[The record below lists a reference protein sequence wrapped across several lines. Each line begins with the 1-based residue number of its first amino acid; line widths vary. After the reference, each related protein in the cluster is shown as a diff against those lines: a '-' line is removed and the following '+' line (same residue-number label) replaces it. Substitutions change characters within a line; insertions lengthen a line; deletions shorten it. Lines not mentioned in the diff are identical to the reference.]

1 MYLAGDTTLITRLKM
16 KLKNIVLIVC
26 LFAISVSNA
35 QIKKIKPVQTK
46 QLYNAYLFAYFTG
59 NEKGAE
65 AIRFGISKD
74 GYNYY
79 ALNNGDP
86 ILSSK
91 KISSTGGVR
100 DPHIMRS
107 HDGKAFYMVATD
119 MVADSGWD
127 SNRAMV
133 LLKSDDLINW
143 TFTVVNIQ
151 KKFSGQANLLR
162 VWAPQ
167 TIYDEQAGKYMIY
180 WSMKYGNEPDKI
192 YYAYANKDF
201 TDLETTPKQLLFT
214 PDNGAAIDGDI
225 LQKDGRNYLFFKT
238 ENGKIAGIKVAVSNS
253 LTGPYKVTG
262 NYVQQTSDPVEGGGT
277 FKLNDGTGYILMYD
291 VYTKGRYQ
299 FTKSKDLRHFT
310 VIDNEIS
317 MNFHPRHGTVMPIT
331 TAEAKRLL
339 TKWFSA
345 DNLAGTASNRAIK
358 KLNISLDTANA
369 ILTLP
374 VSSGT
379 DLSKFDPQFILF
391 PGASILPNG
400 PQDFTKGAVNYKMQ
414 IAGGKPKIFH
424 VRVVVNNNPL
434 FNGLY
439 ADPEVLYSHK
449 TNRYYIY
456 PTTDGFKNWSGSYFK
471 TFSSPDLVHWKDEGV
486 ILDLFKDVSWA
497 KTNAWA
503 PTIIE
508 KKINGKYKYFF
519 YFCAA
524 QKIGVAVA
532 DDPAGPFVDSGKPL
546 VFKHPDGVHG
556 GQEIDP
562 DVFEDPVS
570 GKDYLYWGNG
580 YMAVAELNK
589 NMVSIDSTTIKVITP
604 DKTFREGTEVTYRK
618 GKYYFMW
625 SEDDTRSP
633 NYKVRYG
640 YADSPTGKIIIPDNN
655 IIIETDASQGIYA
668 TGHNA
673 ILNIPGTD
681 DWCIIYHRFNRP
693 VKMGPSAG
701 YNREVCIDRLFFNED
716 ESIQKAKPS
725 LQGITQPL
733 FPHIKN

>member
-1 MYLAGDTTLITRLKM
+1 M
-16 KLKNIVLIVC
+16 KQKNILLLVC
-26 LFAISVSNA
+26 LFAISVLNA
-35 QIKKIKPVQTK
+35 QIKKAKPVQNK
-46 QLYNAYLFAYFTG
+46 QLYNAYLFVYFIG
-59 NEKGAE
+59 NEKGEE
-65 AIRFGISKD
+65 AIRFAVSKN
-74 GYNYY
+74 GYSYY
-79 ALNNGDP
+79 ALNNGEP

-91 KISSTGGVR
+91 KISATGGVR
-100 DPHIMRS
+100 DPHILRS
-107 HDGKAFYMVATD
+107 RDGKTFYMVATD
-119 MVADSGWD
+119 MVADSGWN

-133 LLKSDDLINW
+133 LLKSNDLINW
-143 TFTVVNIQ
+143 TSAVVNIQ
-151 KKFSGQANLLR
+151 KRFSGQDSLLR

-167 TIYDEQAGKYMIY
+167 TIYNEETGKYMIY
-180 WSMKYGNEPDKI
+180 WSMKHGNEPDKI

-201 TDLETTPKQLLFT
+201 TNLETEPKQLLFT

-225 LQKDGRNYLFFKT
+225 LQKDGKNYLFFKT
-238 ENGKIAGIKVAVSNS
+238 ENSKVAGIKVAVSNS

-277 FKLNDGTGYILMYD
+277 FKLNDGSGYILMYD

-299 FTKSKDLRHFT
+299 FTKSKDLSHFK
-310 VIDNEIS
+310 VIDNEVS

-331 TAEAKRLL
+331 IAEAKRLL
-339 TKWFSA
+339 AKWFST
-345 DNLAGTASNRAIK
+345 DNLAGATSNPAIK

-379 DLSKFDPQFILF
+379 DLSKFDPHFIQF
-391 PGASILPNG
+391 PGASILPKG
-400 PQDFTKGAVNYKMQ
+400 AQDFTKGAVNYKLQ
-414 IAGGKPKIFH
+414 IDGSKPKIFH

-497 KTNAWA
+497 KNNAWA
-503 PTIIE
+503 PTITE
-508 KKINGKYKYFF
+508 KKINGKYKYFY

-532 DDPAGPFVDSGKPL
+532 DDPAGPFVDSGRPL
-546 VFKHPDGVHG
+546 VFKHPNGVYG

-580 YMAVAELNK
+580 YMAVARLNK
-589 NMVSIDSTTIKVITP
+589 DMISIDTSTIKEITP
-604 DKTFREGTEVTYRK
+604 DKTFREGTEVAYRK

-640 YADSPTGKIIIPDNN
+640 FSDSPTGKIIIPDKN
-655 IIIETDASQGIYA
+655 IVIETDASQGIYA

-681 DWCIIYHRFNRP
+681 DWYIIYHRFNRP
-693 VKMGPSAG
+693 DGIKMGPPAG
-701 YNREVCIDRLFFNED
+701 FNREVCIDRLFFNED
-716 ESIQKAKPS
+716 GSIQRVKPS
-725 LQGITQPL
+725 LQGITQTV
-733 FPHIKN
+733 FPRIKNK